1 MAMLQE
7 FETEFEA
14 PDLADRSL
22 CSNKQV
28 LEHYPKFG
36 KYICG
41 FTC

>member
-1 MAMLQE
+1 MHQE
-7 FETEFEA
+7 FETKFEA
-14 PDLADRSL
+14 TDLADRSL

-41 FTC
+41 FTR